1 METTIDVL
9 VFVGFAGAT
18 VAQQQAAAPVRMECR
33 ELSSGE
39 ALVANESLMNG
50 LACHVVGAKQDV
62 AAKSSASVAA
72 QPPSHAT
79 AEPSQ
84 SQDFSVPAPVDTHI
98 QAGATVFV

>member
-1 METTIDVL
+1 LKTTIGVL

-72 QPPSHAT
+72 QPAQLCYRR
-79 AEPSQ
+79 AI
-84 SQDFSVPAPVDTHI
+84 PVSGFF
-98 QAGATVFV
+98 GASPG